1 METKEGQRRKALSI
15 SVSTGAS
22 CSLFRPWRTA
32 YSTERSAP
40 IPDSNPASRTGRVLS
55 HSSIQLLLY
64 GVNTNFATLFISLP
78 LLRAYFRSF
87 MGRNQFKKVRSRPL
101 KKSEAEEVRQGKG
114 VPFRR
119 ALHTFGTP
127 CTLRCTPFSNE
138 VCRRF
143 FLFSLVYE
151 PFPMLSRLPARH
163 AHLFSNDLYTRER
176 DIYFFIYKT

>member
-1 METKEGQRRKALSI
+1 M
-15 SVSTGAS
+15 
-22 CSLFRPWRTA
+22 
-32 YSTERSAP
+32 
-40 IPDSNPASRTGRVLS
+40 LS
-55 HSSIQLLLY
+55 HLSIQLLLY
-64 GVNTNFATLFISLP
+64 GVNTNFATLIISLP

-127 CTLRCTPFSNE
+127 CTLRCTPFSIE

-151 PFPMLSRLPARH
+151 PFLMLSRRPARTTERTNRH
-163 AHLFSNDLYTRER
+163 NLPSPCRIPSVRPPASDCRPQGGHPCIERTRDAQGRSNIPSDRFRGVLRHEKSPRGTRVPQR
-176 DIYFFIYKT
+176 A